1 MDISISGTLLAA
13 LLLFG
18 HIIAVA
24 VTALVAYGVLNVL
37 RRQPEISYLFWTPF
51 ITGTLAWGYTAR
63 LLATSEVPFRF
74 WSQTALTWYSALMFG
89 GLMLGIFLQR
99 RNM

>member
-1 MDISISGTLLAA
+1 MDISISGTLLAL

-37 RRQPEISYLFWTPF
+37 RRQPEISYLFWPAF
-51 ITGTLAWGYTAR
+51 IGGSLSWGYTAR
-63 LLATSEVPFRF
+63 RLLISDVPFS
-74 WSQTALTWYSALMFG
+74 WWADSALSWYGFMMLG
-89 GLMLGIFLQR
+89 GLVLGIFLQR
-99 RNM
+99 RRM

>member
-1 MDISISGTLLAA
+1 MDISITGTLLAA

-24 VTALVAYGVLNVL
+24 VTALVSYGVLNVL

-51 ITGTLAWGYTAR
+51 ITGTIAWGYTAR
-63 LLATSEVPFRF
+63 LLVISDLPFRF
-74 WSQTALTWYSALMFG
+74 WSDTAFTWYAVLMFG
-89 GLMLGIFLQR
+89 GLVLGIFLQR

>member
-1 MDISISGTLLAA
+1 MDISISGTLLAL

-37 RRQPEISYLFWTPF
+37 RRQPEISYLFWPAF
-51 ITGTLAWGYTAR
+51 LGGTLAWGYTAR
-63 LLATSEVPFRF
+63 RLLTSDVPFS
-74 WSQTALTWYSALMFG
+74 WWADSALSWYGFMMLG

-99 RNM
+99 RRM

>member
-1 MDISISGTLLAA
+1 MDISISGTLLAL

-37 RRQPEISYLFWTPF
+37 RRQPEISYLFWPAF
-51 ITGTLAWGYTAR
+51 LGGTLAWGYTAR
-63 LLATSEVPFRF
+63 RLLISDVPFS
-74 WSQTALTWYSALMFG
+74 WWADSALSWYGFMMLG

-99 RNM
+99 RRM